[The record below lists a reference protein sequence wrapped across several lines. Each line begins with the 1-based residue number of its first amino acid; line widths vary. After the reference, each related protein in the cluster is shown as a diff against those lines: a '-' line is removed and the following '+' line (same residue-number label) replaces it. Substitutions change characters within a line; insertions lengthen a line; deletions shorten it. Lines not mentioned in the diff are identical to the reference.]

1 MRKILLLT
9 VFLTFFCLGHA
20 QTKQEADSLHEAGRA
35 LLDQGKAVEGRE
47 LTLKAMELRK
57 KLFDEVSE
65 DYITSLNNYASSF
78 QIEDDY
84 AKAKEIQEQV
94 MALCGKLK
102 TPHKKLYLFTRNM
115 SNYCY
120 QTGDMKSCA
129 KYLEQCLPLVEKF
142 GEEYEKMLG
151 TLSALYEMELDD
163 KEGSMRIM
171 ELIKEFM
178 EHVVSMDC
186 NEPKCMMEKAR
197 YYQSLGDHSKTK
209 ECYLQLMDM
218 PMTTE
223 QKAEACEA
231 YAMFLYGRR
240 DRAGAVDYFKMA
252 ARYENELNGKSGK
265 YARMM
270 YLAGVMSF
278 ALNQYD
284 QAIDCYQ
291 EALGF
296 YSQDKAEDAMKNK
309 LNCLKGIG
317 NAHSGKKD
325 YSKAA
330 DYFKQML
337 DYYEQQAPQDEEY
350 PKTIL
355 RLAKAEKFNKEYDVS
370 IEHHKQA
377 MKMFR
382 ERDMME
388 DYGDAANS
396 LSLCYA
402 YAGKKE
408 EVEDLEEEVMAV
420 RKAKIE
426 TEMQEIKDGLEL
438 DSLYLGALSYAS
450 SLSILASYSAN
461 LKDYPGAVAYYKEYI
476 KVLRDAVRNEFLL
489 QDEKERAVSWGQIHH
504 SIQEMNELLLTLA
517 NEDKKLAED
526 LAEACYDAELI
537 SKGILL
543 SSSIEFERL
552 LAEQPD
558 KSLQTLYGQYK
569 DNEKE
574 IARLRREAKSD
585 NELERIL
592 KLTQQ
597 NQTLQLQL
605 YKGCAAYGDYTK
617 YLSYG
622 WQDVCKTLQ
631 PGDIAIEFAAI
642 QDFAVE
648 KKERAM
654 LAIITAKDLP
664 RPVTVTIWDDEHLIA
679 CDESADY
686 KALIDSI
693 LREMIILHHRP
704 YEELKG
710 TLHKRMDDIA
720 HSNSQYKTELALYL
734 KHIEAKFLADSTYK
748 PYLEIIGLMKY
759 QQLLG
764 NCLRFCETEAAG
776 DLVWGSL
783 SPFLEGRKRVFFS
796 ADGCLNRLAVEYLPY
811 GGKPF
816 SEKFE
821 TYRLSSTKELCIG
834 RPKVKYNKAAIFG
847 DIDYNGDATSTE
859 ESRQALAS
867 LRGSSGDDVF
877 ANLGNTRREVND
889 VQKILKEANVKD
901 VAKWTDTEASAETF
915 KGLSDSKVNLVH
927 IATHGMFRDA
937 AGSTEDE
944 SMDNSI
950 LAFAGAN
957 LGEEGVVTAADVAKM
972 NLRSCDLAVLSACE
986 TGLGKLGDDGV
997 FGLQRGFKNAGVHT
1011 LLMSLKSVHDQA
1023 TADMMVSFYR
1033 HLMNGDSKREALVK
1047 AQQELRQRGFTDSDY
1062 WATFILLDAF

>member
-9 VFLTFFCLGHA
+9 AFLACFCLGHA

-35 LLDQGKAVEGRE
+35 LLNQGKAVEGRE

-57 KLFDEVSE
+57 KLFGEVSE

-78 QIEDDY
+78 QIEEDY

-94 MALCGKLK
+94 MALCGKLE

-142 GEEYEKMLG
+142 SEEYEMMLG
-151 TLSALYEMELDD
+151 TLSALYELELDD

-171 ELIKEFM
+171 KLGM
-178 EHVVSMDC
+178 EHNKHELSKDC
-186 NEPKCMMEKAR
+186 NEPKCMMERAR
-197 YYQSLGDHSKTK
+197 YYQTIGDHSKAK
-209 ECYLQLMDM
+209 ESYLQLMDM

-223 QKAEACEA
+223 QKVEAYEA
-231 YAMFLYGRR
+231 YAMFLYDRR
-240 DRAGAVDYFKMA
+240 DLAGAVDYFKMA
-252 ARYENELNGKSGK
+252 AKYENELNGKNGK

-270 YLAGVMSF
+270 YMAGVLSN
-278 ALNQYD
+278 ASNQYD

-350 PKTIL
+350 PRTIL
-355 RLAKAEKFNKEYDVS
+355 RLAKAEKFNKGYDVS

-382 ERDMME
+382 ERDMMD

-408 EVEDLEEEVMAV
+408 EVEDLEKEVMAV
-420 RKAKIE
+420 RKAKME
-426 TEMQEIKDGLEL
+426 TAMQEIKDNLEMER
-438 DSLYLGALSYAS
+438 LYLGALSYAS
-450 SLSILASYSAN
+450 SLSMLAGYSAN
-461 LKDYPGAVAYYKEYI
+461 LKDFPSAVAYYKEYI

-504 SIQEMNELLLTLA
+504 SIQEMNKLLLTLA
-517 NEDKKLAED
+517 NEDKKLEEE
-526 LAEACYDAELI
+526 LSEVCYDAELI

-585 NELERIL
+585 SDLERIL
-592 KLTQQ
+592 TLTQQ

-622 WQDVCKTLQ
+622 WQDVRKALQ

-642 QDFAVE
+642 QGLEVE
-648 KKERAM
+648 KKESAM

-664 RPVTVTIWDDEHLIA
+664 RPITVPIWDDERLIA
-679 CDESADY
+679 CNESTDY
-686 KALIDSI
+686 KALNDSI
-693 LREMIILHHRP
+693 FREMFNLHHRS
-704 YEELKG
+704 YKELKG
-710 TLHKRMDDIA
+710 ALYKRMDDVA
-720 HSNSQYKTELALYL
+720 HSKSQYKTELALYL
-734 KHIEAKFLADSTYK
+734 KHIEAKLLADSTYK

-764 NCLRFCETEAAG
+764 NCLRFCETDAAG

-811 GGKPF
+811 DGKPF

-821 TYRLSSTKELCIG
+821 TYRLSSTKELCMG

-867 LRGSSGDDVF
+867 LRGSSSDDVF
-877 ANLGNTRREVND
+877 ANLANTRREVND
-889 VQKILKEANVKD
+889 VQKILKEAKVKD
-901 VAKWTDTEASAETF
+901 VAKWTDTEASAEAF

-937 AGSTEDE
+937 ASSTEDD
-944 SMDNSI
+944 SMTNSL

-957 LGEEGVVTAADVAKM
+957 LGDDGIVTAADVASM

-1011 LLMSLKSVHDQA
+1011 LMMSLKSVHDQT